1 MSSFWKFVVLA
12 IVVIAAAMI
21 LFNVISFL
29 AGVVWFFVKLI
40 VIVAVLYVV
49 VRWAV
54 QKVEHR
60 SE

>member
-40 VIVAVLYVV
+40 VIVAILYVV

>member
-1 MSSFWKFVVLA
+1 MSSFWKFVVLG

-29 AGVVWFFVKLI
+29 AGIVWFFVKLV
-40 VIVAVLYVV
+40 VIVAILYVV

-54 QKVEHR
+54 QKVEHH